1 MRTHQNGMMPN
12 RRVRIPFLNT
22 SEAHSPVRDCIIRAA
37 ENVGVEPTTMALAIS
52 HFLEAITNQIAMKKV
67 VRIPGFGAFGP
78 KTRFRRV
85 TSKHLGNGRV
95 CYPAFVPCPSFK
107 LDVRMRVRP
116 ALSPESDP
124 MRRLLRNGSAR
135 RRHGRRSLD
144 ETFQNVRRAIL
155 EINNGSARARRQKIA

>member
-1 MRTHQNGMMPN
+1 MRTNQNGMMPN

-22 SEAHSPVRDCIIRAA
+22 TEAHSPVRDCIIRAA

-78 KTRFRRV
+78 KTRFRRM
-85 TSKHLGNGRV
+85 TSKHFGNGRV

-116 ALSPESDP
+116 ALSPETDP
-124 MRRLLRNGSAR
+124 MRRLARNNSYR
-135 RRHGRRSLD
+135 QRHGAKSSP
-144 ETFQNVRRAIL
+144 ETFGSIRRAIV
-155 EINNGSARARRQKIA
+155 ECNNGSATAQRQKIT